1 MALSSFSLSL
11 SPGWP
16 HAEFYSHPAPV
27 VVFVSPGITSV
38 RLANVARGFS
48 SPLALEP
55 CAVSTVPVNL
65 FPLLLTLVPPQ
76 TIGALSATT
85 STLNSTPFSLSKE
98 LGFTDL
104 VLASILL
111 VVIPDF
117 FGTAVLAGPS
127 HVVLWLIAI
136 ALFFIPQA
144 LVVSHLNER
153 MPIEGGLYEWARHAF
168 GDAVGFIVAWNLW
181 LYVVLYVAAIGLV
194 TATYAAYALG
204 LDAEAIASNKWIVL
218 ATSISILAG
227 LMLVAHL
234 GLRVG
239 KWVTNIG
246 SALTVL
252 IIAFLALLP
261 VLHLGRA
268 PAVEYHPLRMSL
280 PPFTLFEFS
289 VFSKMTFGAL
299 CGLEYAA
306 IFAGESRN
314 PASHLKKAI
323 LVAAPIIALLY
334 IFGTSAI
341 LAYVPPDKIDVIGPI
356 PQALRIA
363 LGGSGLAQII
373 VPLAILLLLTNYLSS
388 FSLNF
393 AANTRLPM
401 CAGWD
406 HLLPKWFTR
415 LHPKYR
421 TPVNSILFL
430 GGVTFVAS
438 TAVLVGV
445 GDQEAFELLQI
456 WGFTFYAIAYVAL
469 FSIVLFSFKNRS
481 LRGPVWMRIL
491 AASALGVTLLFV
503 ALSVFPIIP
512 VASQSSY
519 TLKTILVLIVANLF
533 GILLYVLRP
542 RTSVR

>member
-1 MALSSFSLSL
+1 LATVS
-11 SPGWP
+11 G
-16 HAEFYSHPAPV
+16 APIV
-27 VVFVSPGITSV
+27 T
-38 RLANVARGFS
+38 
-48 SPLALEP
+48 
-55 CAVSTVPVNL
+55 TVPHL
-65 FPLLLTLVPPQ
+65 DSQ
-76 TIGALSATT
+76 SA
-85 STLNSTPFSLSKE
+85 SLRKE

-111 VVIPDF
+111 VVVPDF
-117 FGTAVLAGPS
+117 FGTAVKAGPA

-153 MPIEGGLYEWARHAF
+153 MPMEGGLYEWARHAF

-194 TATYAAYALG
+194 AATYAGYALG

-218 ATSISILAG
+218 ATSITILAA

-239 KWVTNIG
+239 KWVTNTG

-252 IIAFLALLP
+252 IIGFLALLP
-261 VLHLGRA
+261 FFHLGRGRLA
-268 PAVEYHPLRMSL
+268 EYHPLRLTL
-280 PPFTLFEFS
+280 PPLSLFQFS
-289 VFSKMTFGAL
+289 AFSKMTFGAL
-299 CGLEYAA
+299 CGFEYAA

-323 LVAAPIIALLY
+323 FVAAPVIAVLY

-341 LAYVPPDKIDVIGPI
+341 MAYVSPDKVDVIGPI

-363 LGGSGLAQII
+363 LGGSSLTQTI
-373 VPLAILLLLTNYLSS
+373 VPIAILLLLTNYLSS

-406 HLLPKWFTR
+406 HLLPNWFTR

-421 TPVNSILFL
+421 TPINSILFL

-438 TAVLVGV
+438 TAVLIGV

-456 WGFTFYAIAYVAL
+456 WGFTFYAIAYLAL
-469 FSIVLFSFKNRS
+469 FAVPLLAFKNRS
-481 LRGPVWMRIL
+481 LRGPLWMKAL
-491 AASALGVTLLFV
+491 AVSGFLLTLLFV
-503 ALSVFPIIP
+503 MLSVFPIIP
-512 VASQSSY
+512 VASQSAY
-519 TLKTILVLIVANLF
+519 TLKTIAVLCLANVGGF
-533 GILLYVLRP
+533 VLYLKRP
-542 RTSVR
+542 KRA